1 MPNEIQMEPTRWC
14 QLHFPT
20 DDHATDHIPH
30 LGIVVIELRYNQ
42 VYYDNNR
49 LLKYV
54 SQWKSLYR
62 DVHVTPPRATSITY
76 DKPSAA
82 SN

>member
-1 MPNEIQMEPTRWC
+1 MPNGIQMEPTRWS

-20 DDHATDHIPH
+20 DNHPTEHISH
-30 LGIVVIELRYNQ
+30 MGIVVIELRHYQ

-49 LLKYV
+49 LLKYA
-54 SQWKSLYR
+54 SQWKSLYK
-62 DVHVTPPRATSITY
+62 DVHLTPPRAASVTC